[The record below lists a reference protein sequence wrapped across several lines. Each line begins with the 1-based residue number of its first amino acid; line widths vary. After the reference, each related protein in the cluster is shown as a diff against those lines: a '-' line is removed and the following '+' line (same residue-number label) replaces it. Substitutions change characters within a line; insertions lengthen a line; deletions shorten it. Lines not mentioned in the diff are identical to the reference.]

1 MILLRSGTVLFV
13 MVTVGAA
20 AIFTVLFFAL
30 LWPTGWHAWSTYSF
44 WHAQGVA
51 VVTGPTY
58 ALLTFAAWRGR
69 RHPALDGT
77 VLIAAIALV
86 SCAIWY
92 AKIWFGPFPDELTAA
107 QSRSWAGMA
116 WTYCFLGLMSIIPAH
131 LITYFALHRTPL
143 LRGLVP
149 QKVELKAWLD
159 QRP

>member
-1 MILLRSGTVLFV
+1 M
-13 MVTVGAA
+13 
-20 AIFTVLFFAL
+20 
-30 LWPTGWHAWSTYSF
+30 STYSF

-58 ALLTFAAWRGR
+58 GLLTFAAWRGR
-69 RHPALDGT
+69 RHPALRGT

>member
-1 MILLRSGTVLFV
+1 MVPLRSGLVLFAC
-13 MVTVGAA
+13 VTLVAA
-20 AIFTVLFFAL
+20 AIFTVLFFAG
-30 LWPTGWHAWSTYSF
+30 LWPTGWHAWATYSL

-51 VVTGPTY
+51 VVTGPAY

-77 VLIAAIALV
+77 ILIAAIVLI

-107 QSRSWAGMA
+107 QSRSWAGLA
-116 WTYCFLGLMSIIPAH
+116 WTYCLLGLMSIIPAH
-131 LITYFALHRTPL
+131 LLTYFALRSTPL

-149 QKVELKAWLD
+149 DKTVA
-159 QRP
+159 